1 MMKLLITGKTLAEIH
16 QQIVETAAEIG
27 TMGTDEKNFAESMV
41 DLTKPSLTKDGSTPE
56 KAMPIEVKDGIA
68 SIPADAPRFV
78 RPSFPIDMPKAAAKT
93 AEEIGSPE
101 YDSRGIP
108 YDARIHASSRS
119 IKTDGSWRMKKGVEP
134 ELVAKVEAEIRRTL
148 PTQTVQGAPLP
159 TSQPVIPPAPIS
171 DIKVEL
177 PKTDV
182 PPLVASVPTAAPVVE
197 QVAPPSVKD
206 FKPAPHT
213 FDSFRF
219 AFPAVIHDL
228 VKFEKIDQN
237 WINEMKKHYNI
248 KEVWDLMNNEKGL
261 RQLYDHFGHYN
272 MITKMDQTVSV

>member
-1 MMKLLITGKTLAEIH
+1 MMKLMITGETLDEIH
-16 QQIVETAAEIG
+16 SQIVSAADRIAKRIPYQ
-27 TMGTDEKNFAESMV
+27 EKKEP
-41 DLTKPSLTKDGSTPE
+41 LIQDGSTPE
-56 KAMPIEVKDGIA
+56 KAMPIELKSQEGKVVVE
-68 SIPADAPRFV
+68 IPADAPRFV
-78 RPSFPIDMPKAAAKT
+78 KPTVAFPVDMPKAAAQT
-93 AEEIGSPE
+93 AADIGSPE

-134 ELVAKVEAEIRRTL
+134 DLVAKVEAEIRRTL
-148 PTQTVQGAPLP
+148 PAQQVQGAPLP
-159 TSQPVIPPAPIS
+159 TSQPVIPPAPVS
-171 DIKVEL
+171 DVKIEL

-182 PPLVASVPTAAPVVE
+182 PPLVDSTPTVPPAAE
-197 QVAPPSVKD
+197 QIAPPNVRE
-206 FKPAPHT
+206 FKPAAHT

-237 WINEMKKHYNI
+237 WINQMKSHYNI

-272 MITKMDQTVSV
+272 MITKMDQTVNV